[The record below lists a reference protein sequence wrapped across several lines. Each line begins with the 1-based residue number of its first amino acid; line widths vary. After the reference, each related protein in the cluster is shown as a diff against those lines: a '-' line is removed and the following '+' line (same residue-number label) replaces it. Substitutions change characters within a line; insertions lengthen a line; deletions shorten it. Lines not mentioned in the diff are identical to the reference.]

1 MKTNLYKRPVAF
13 IAAAMFCALLLA
25 ACGGSDEPSDEHPMV
40 GMLQSTQSM
49 TAVYNDL
56 ADAIAGIRDDDT
68 ADTAAARL
76 QSDILPR
83 ARMAG
88 AGMVEALVAISQYSE
103 AELDLWSSPF
113 SEEELVQI
121 DDRHT
126 AALYR
131 MDDAF
136 ESLMMRPQFITES
149 LQAALNDLGQAMMDM
164 ERQIDEATL
173 MLVRD

>member
-1 MKTNLYKRPVAF
+1 MKTIPCKRPLAFVAV
-13 IAAAMFCALLLA
+13 AMFCALLLP
-25 ACGGSDEPSDEHPMV
+25 ACGGSAEQSADHPMAD
-40 GMLQSTQSM
+40 MLQSTQYM

-56 ADAIAGIRDDDT
+56 ADAIAAIRDDET

-83 ARMAG
+83 ARAVG

-103 AELDLWSSPF
+103 EDIESWESPF
-113 SEEELVQI
+113 SEEEQAAI

-149 LQAALNDLGQAMMDM
+149 LQTALNDLGQAMMDM
-164 ERQIDEATL
+164 ERQIDAASM